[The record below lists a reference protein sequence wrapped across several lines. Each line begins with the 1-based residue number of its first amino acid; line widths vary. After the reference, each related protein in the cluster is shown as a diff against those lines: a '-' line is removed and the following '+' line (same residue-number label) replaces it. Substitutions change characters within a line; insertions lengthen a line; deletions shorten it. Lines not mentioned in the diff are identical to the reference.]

1 MRRPH
6 YFLVLIAGHVNA
18 LQTMASLMPI
28 DLTKIVWCPKPT
40 KSLLSW
46 LMTSVEL
53 NGVKK

>member
-28 DLTKIVWCPKPT
+28 DLTKIVWFPKPT